1 MVLFK
6 KNIVVVACVCMCV
19 WTLRGGCSNSCQLEV
34 LGGSQ
39 KAEKSKN
46 ESESFDLKGRAEPAS
61 HHQPDLSRNISFQ
74 GSCTVSE
81 SDNC

>member
-1 MVLFK
+1 MVLVLFK
-6 KNIVVVACVCMCV
+6 KNIVVVACVFG
-19 WTLRGGCSNSCQLEV
+19 LYGGGCSNSCQLEV

-39 KAEKSKN
+39 MAEKSKN
-46 ESESFDLKGRAEPAS
+46 KSESFDLKGRAEPAR